1 MIRRLIPLFL
11 GFVLALGGTDPRA
24 ARAHVGDDHAE
35 EPAPAGATAQ
45 AGGGSHVAESDVHE
59 LLVRIGE
66 LDPGHR
72 ATIRLLLSER
82 DTNAPVGG
90 AALEVVHSAGDTA
103 WEARAESPG
112 IYAAEVMFP
121 AAGFVGLEVVVRRG
135 DEIDLLS
142 IDSVRVGP
150 PPVPTAAGVAGGS
163 GLPGWAFA
171 AFAGFGVLAV
181 LGLVLVARARGARR
195 PSRALGLL
203 AALSLA
209 ATLSGVARAHE
220 GELHGD
226 EEPPPALDA
235 HRLQGAAGRTG
246 VPPGARFMAKEA
258 QFDLGLRTAVA
269 RLDSLAETRRAF
281 GTVVADP
288 SAGADVVAPQTGKFV
303 GRRTWRIG
311 DRVARGQALGALLV
325 IDELPIRAPLGG
337 TIAAVSVVPGQSVTA
352 GQVIAR
358 VVNFDRVRVE
368 VALYGDAL
376 SAATRARG
384 AVVRLPALP
393 GRTFPARSEGLAPTA
408 TGGPSVP
415 LVLSVANA
423 GDLLRPGMVVE
434 AELLLP
440 GAKPAIVVP
449 AAAVLQTER
458 GPAVFVKVAPEAFVL
473 RPVTIGAA
481 AGDRVAIQAGV
492 AAGERVVVSATSP
505 LLSTAESA
513 R

>member
-1 MIRRLIPLFL
+1 MSRHLFPLLL
-11 GFVLALGGTDPRA
+11 GLVLALAWSDPRP
-24 ARAHVGDDHAE
+24 ARAHVGDDHVD
-35 EPAPAGATAQ
+35 EPAPASTTGRTA
-45 AGGGSHVAESDVHE
+45 GGSHVAESDGHE
-59 LLVRIGE
+59 LLVRTGALE
-66 LDPGHR
+66 PGHR
-72 ATIRLLLSER
+72 ATIHLLLSDR
-82 DTNAPVGG
+82 DTNAPIAG
-90 AALEVVHSAGDTA
+90 AGLEVIHAAADTA
-103 WEARAESPG
+103 WDAHPESPG
-112 IYAAEVMFP
+112 VYAAEVMFP
-121 AAGFVGLEVVVRRG
+121 AAGFVGLDVVVRHG
-135 DEIDLLS
+135 EEIDLLS
-142 IDSVRVGP
+142 IDSVLVGP
-150 PPVPTAAGVAGGS
+150 PPAAVAATAAGGR
-163 GLPGWAFA
+163 GLPGWAFL
-171 AFAGFGVLAV
+171 AFAGFGLLAV
-181 LGLVLVARARGARR
+181 LALVVIARARGAGR
-195 PSRALGLL
+195 PPRALGLL
-203 AALSLA
+203 AALTFA
-209 ATLSGVARAHE
+209 ASLSGDARAHE
-220 GELHGD
+220 GEVHGD
-226 EEPPPALDA
+226 GEEPPARDA
-235 HRLQGAAGRTG
+235 HVLHGAAGRSG

-258 QFDLGLRTAVA
+258 QFDLGLLTAVA

-288 SAGADVVAPQTGKFV
+288 SAGADVVAPQDGRFV

-311 DRVARGQALGALLV
+311 DRVARGQALGAVLV
-325 IDELPIRAPLGG
+325 IDELPVRAPLAG

-376 SAATRARG
+376 AAATRARG

-440 GAKPAIVVP
+440 GAGPAIVVP
-449 AAAVLQTER
+449 SASVLQTER

-473 RPVTIGAA
+473 RPVTIGAS
-481 AGDRVAIQAGV
+481 AGDRVAIRSGI
-492 AAGERVVVSATSP
+492 AAGERVVISATSP